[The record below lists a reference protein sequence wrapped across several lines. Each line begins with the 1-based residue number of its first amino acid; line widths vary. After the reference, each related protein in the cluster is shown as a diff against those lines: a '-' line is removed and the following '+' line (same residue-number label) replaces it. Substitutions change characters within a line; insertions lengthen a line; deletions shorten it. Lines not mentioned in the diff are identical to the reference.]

1 MGVYEHFFTF
11 FRDQKWWF
19 LLWILILIK
28 GWPNHV
34 VSIKG
39 KVLLVAFLEN
49 LKIRQLQNN
58 VLARL
63 GRTVWG
69 QWGSFCF
76 PQILPL
82 PLPVKPP
89 LLTSWRPK
97 HSHCHQARKKTSADA
112 QTQRKYKKDT
122 ISHGC
127 CKIFTL
133 SPGSSHWGKSLSR
146 CRNTKQTNIKRHYQT

>member
-11 FRDQKWWF
+11 FWDRKWWF
-19 LLWILILIK
+19 LLRILILIK

-82 PLPVKPP
+82 LLLPVKAP

-97 HSHCHQARKKTSADA
+97 HSHCHQAEKKASAHA
-112 QTQRKYKKDT
+112 QT
-122 ISHGC
+122 
-127 CKIFTL
+127 
-133 SPGSSHWGKSLSR
+133 
-146 CRNTKQTNIKRHYQT
+146 QTNIKRTLSATAAAKYSHCHQARVTEEKASAHAETQNKQI